1 MTVITVA
8 LDATEG
14 DRHDDREQQEREGR
28 DDLHDPRQHAV
39 DDAAEEAGREA
50 GHQRDDHRQDGRR
63 DADEERRA
71 RAVRRAARACRGR
84 ARRTRRRRSS
94 PGRRTSTA
102 RRRCSRASA
111 STGSSVRSSVP
122 VEFDLFSVWPVNC
135 SNSGAAAANANSQ
148 KMNTVQPMPTL
159 SRRRRAQAC
168 CQGLRAT
175 TPFSG
180 AKPGAGAV
188 RLRASAVATHEL
200 HRRMHPDPPCA
211 ADVTAHALR
220 MPPHEAH
227 D

>member
-1 MTVITVA
+1 MTIANSRNGKAATISMIRDSTPSTTPPKKPAARPARSAMIIVRTVA
-8 LDATEG
+8 VMPMKSDVRAPYDNCTSMSWPSESDAPKTKQSWSPNFHCPSTLQPCIG
-14 DRHDDREQQEREGR
+14 VTGR
-28 DDLHDPRQHAV
+28 
-39 DDAAEEAGREA
+39 
-50 GHQRDDHRQDGRR
+50 
-63 DADEERRA
+63 
-71 RAVRRAARACRGR
+71 
-84 ARRTRRRRSS
+84 
-94 PGRRTSTA
+94 
-102 RRRCSRASA
+102 
-111 STGSSVRSSVP
+111 SVRSSVP